1 MCSSHRCQVAV
12 WLVAQFALVEL
23 RKLIRRLVVPV
34 LHGLASPTRAA
45 WLVEQNIPKDIIS
58 KSDRNKLWIST
69 KKQKQIVYIYIIRF
83 DEISHFGCLY
93 QSLALALFGWACFF
107 KGTISSLQL
116 LPIQTF
122 THRSS
127 AHISILWI
135 PLISCPDWTWSVH
148 IFIIPQTVWPHWGVP
163 PVTAEARCSI
173 EVVSGACGIF
183 PVNFRTKTSCD
194 MSICISTA
202 QARTKCWRRD

>member
-45 WLVEQNIPKDIIS
+45 WLVEQNIPNDI
-58 KSDRNKLWIST
+58 NL
-69 KKQKQIVYIYIIRF
+69 KKWQEQTLDINQKAKTNYIYIIRF
-83 DEISHFGCLY
+83 DEISHFGCLH

-107 KGTISSLQL
+107 KGTIPSLQL

-127 AHISILWI
+127 AHISTLWI

-148 IFIIPQTVWPHWGVP
+148 IFIIPQTVWPHWGVL
-163 PVTAEARCSI
+163 PVTVKARCSI
-173 EVVSGACGIF
+173 EVVSGAFGIF
-183 PVNFRTKTSCD
+183 PVNFRTKASCD

-202 QARTKCWRRD
+202 QVRTKCWRRD